1 MRLLLIAYEFP
12 PSPSPQSLRWTYL
25 ARELDALGHEVHVL
39 TADLGGHTPGLPA
52 LPASVVVHRSF
63 AGPLRGLLAA
73 RRKQRERSSERDGNR
88 TATIPAQPLRP
99 PRNWKQRISEAVQGA
114 AAFVHFPDI
123 RGEWRPWGR
132 RALERLLDEVRP
144 ELVISSHEPAT
155 SLELGLLARRRGLP
169 WVADLGDPVLAG
181 YTPRRW
187 RRRARRLERDVCAH
201 ADLVTV
207 TNPGAAALLRERHG
221 DAARIEVIT
230 QGFDAGAG
238 TRSPGADSGIHDAGG
253 FDAGRLELLYTGSL
267 YRFRRVDALLE
278 ALRANPAV
286 RLNLAAVTVPERI
299 LQAAAALPGQLR
311 LLGFLPHAAILAMQR
326 RADVLVNIANDD
338 HTQVPGKIYEYLG
351 AGRPIL
357 HLGNG
362 DDPTAALVEALQR
375 GWVCRSRPDVL
386 SDLLARLAA
395 AHEAGGLDEGLC
407 LDQHRVQEYSWQ
419 RIGRR
424 LDALLRETAQGTAD
438 QRPGS

>member
-12 PSPSPQSLRWTYL
+12 PSPSPQSLRWAYL
-25 ARELDALGHEVHVL
+25 ARELHALGHEVHVL
-39 TADLGGHTPGLPA
+39 TADLGGQTPGLPR
-52 LPASVVVHRSF
+52 LPDGVVVHRCF

-73 RRKQRERSSERDGNR
+73 RRKQRERSQGARQEN
-88 TATIPAQPLRP
+88 PAAGTGAPQPLRP
-99 PRNWKQRISEAVQGA
+99 PRNWKQRISEAVQAA

-123 RGEWRPWGR
+123 RGEWRPWAR
-132 RALERLLDEVRP
+132 RALERLLDDVRP
-144 ELVISSHEPAT
+144 DVVLSSHEPAT
-155 SLELGLLARRRGLP
+155 TLELGLLARRRGLP

-187 RRRARRLERDVCAH
+187 RGRARRLERETCEQ

-221 DAARIEVIT
+221 GIERIEVIT
-230 QGFDAGAG
+230 QGFDAAWESAERGQGA
-238 TRSPGADSGIHDAGG
+238 PADAV
-253 FDAGRLELLYTGSL
+253 FDPDRLELLYSGSL
-267 YRFRRVDALLE
+267 YRFRRIDALLD
-278 ALRANPAV
+278 ALKANPRA

-299 LQAAAALPGQLR
+299 LQAAATLPGQLR
-311 LLGFLPHAAILAMQR
+311 LLGFLPHASILAMQR

-362 DDPTAALVEALQR
+362 ADPTAALVERLQR
-375 GWVCRSRPDVL
+375 GWVCRSEPGAL
-386 SDLLARLAA
+386 SALLQTLVSAHARGALY
-395 AHEAGGLDEGLC
+395 EGMN
-407 LDQHRVQEYSWQ
+407 LDQSPVLEYSWQ
-419 RIGRR
+419 HIGRR
-424 LDALLRETAQGTAD
+424 LDSLLRGTVRTSD
-438 QRPGS
+438 

>member
-39 TADLGGHTPGLPA
+39 TADLGGQTPGLPR
-52 LPASVVVHRSF
+52 LPGSVTVHRSF

-73 RRKQRERSSERDGNR
+73 RRRQRERSRGGDAGAGDAAS
-88 TATIPAQPLRP
+88 AQPLRP
-99 PRNWKQRISEAVQGA
+99 PRNWKQRVSEAVQGA

-132 RALERLLDEVRP
+132 RALERLLDQVRP

-155 SLELGLLARRRGLP
+155 TLELGLLARRRGLP

-187 RRRARRLERDVCAH
+187 RGRSWRIERETCAR

-207 TNPGAAALLRERHG
+207 TTPGAASLLRERHG
-221 DAARIEVIT
+221 GGARIEVVC
-230 QGFDAGAG
+230 QGFDAAYG
-238 TRSPGADSGIHDAGG
+238 DAGPASG
-253 FDAGRLELLYTGSL
+253 PDGAAGMFDPRRLELLYTGSL
-267 YRFRRVDALLE
+267 YRFRRIDALLE
-278 ALRANPAV
+278 ALQANPGV
-286 RLNLAAVTVPERI
+286 RLSLAAVTVPERI
-299 LQAAAALPGQLR
+299 LQAAQALPDQLR
-311 LLGFLPHAAILAMQR
+311 LLGFLPHTAALALQR
-326 RADVLVNIANDD
+326 RADVLVSIANDD
-338 HTQVPGKIYEYLG
+338 HAQVPGKIYEYLG

-362 DDPTAALVEALQR
+362 NDPTAALVTELQR
-375 GWVCRSRPDVL
+375 GWVCASRSDPL
-386 SDLLARLAA
+386 SPLLGALAGAKARGEL
-395 AHEAGGLDEGLC
+395 ERGLELGH
-407 LDQHRVQEYSWQ
+407 DQVHQYSWQ
-419 RIGRR
+419 HIARR
-424 LDALLRETAQGTAD
+424 LDALLAGAAR
-438 QRPGS
+438 QR